1 RAPAVADA
9 FLADVDAKARA
20 YDHPLI
26 AETARTV
33 ARAAEELKPMLAEPT
48 EESARRI
55 AWGMARTYQAALL
68 CEAAG
73 WALDKKGDART
84 ATAAALYAS
93 EPLIGPEAPVGD
105 DEMGALAFGTA
116 AE

>member
-1 RAPAVADA
+1 MM
-9 FLADVDAKARA
+9 LA
-20 YDHPLI
+20 
-26 AETARTV
+26 E
-33 ARAAEELKPMLAEPT
+33 AAEEN
-48 EESARRI
+48 ARRI

-84 ATAAALYAS
+84 ATAAALFAA
-93 EPLIGPEAPVGD
+93 EPLIGAEPPVGD
-105 DEMGALAFGTA
+105 DEMGELAFGTN